1 MSRYDEK
8 KVTGKFY
15 RMTFSIGHNVTEK
28 EIQHVREFMQKL
40 EKQDGIMRCFQ
51 NVDRATIKSKEQ
63 KVWGGRHEDT
73 DFTIYYYEDSEA
85 KLDKLLFKLKL
96 KFSEFS
102 IHKEET
108 LQSYV

>member
-1 MSRYDEK
+1 MSRYGEK

-15 RMTFSIGHNVTEK
+15 RMTFSVGDDVTEK
-28 EIQHVREFMQKL
+28 EIKHVREFMEKL

-51 NVDRATIKSKEQ
+51 NIDRATDRSKEQ
-63 KVWGGRHEDT
+63 QWERPGGS

-85 KLDKLLFKLKL
+85 KLDKLLFKLRL

-102 IHKEET
+102 VCKEET

>member
-1 MSRYDEK
+1 MSKYGDK

-15 RMTFSIGHNVTEK
+15 RMTFSIGDDVTEK
-28 EIQHVREFMQKL
+28 EIKHVREFMQKL
-40 EKQDGIMRCFQ
+40 EKHDGIMRCFQ
-51 NVDRATIKSKEQ
+51 NVDRATNKSKQ
-63 KVWGGRHEDT
+63 QWGVSNKDT

-102 IHKEET
+102 ICKEET